1 MRIMPLLLALLALVA
16 PVWSGE
22 EFSLMQ
28 GQSFGGGGL
37 RENGVSGIA
46 GMGDLGATAY
56 LPQVMEPQD
65 FVSAVSPVG
74 TVAPFAS
81 VEGGF
86 SSQETAAY
94 QSRPQYSAEDDFGIP
109 GLVSP
114 EMLALDK
121 YNAANAAPAVADVAL
136 FDAFSMP
143 FEPPLLFQ
151 PTSIPDPTPV
161 ALPASLPTFAAPVQ
175 YSEPVGVPALE
186 SVSSTYSV
194 AGNIVDPQFV
204 QPQFDQPRRVQPQ
217 YSAPVYSEPAHSD
230 WQVIAPAPS
239 FSPASSSPARSASP
253 FPGFEPL
260 TPQRFEPLAP
270 QPVVAPQRVASVPPL
285 LDSEFRPMPQHIE
298 VPALSSPVPQAG
310 GRGLNLPLPPA
321 AMTSSHDSAPGLTP
335 ELLASSQEMVVP
347 PFIMPPAHQ
356 APYQRESVS
365 EAMTIKSPSSMA
377 AAARPPV
384 AKASASRVAVVEEPP
399 ALMEKTAARPSAPPS
414 RATPAPVR
422 MRADESPAS
431 LGTITKPPVS
441 KVVPTRP
448 QATTEAAPSV
458 VKAPVERAAPRAR
471 AAVREEEERI
481 PSRSYASPRPA
492 GDRKP
497 TARKDAVA
505 DDMDDDEDAARK
517 QSVLPNRTGMPALFA
532 RKRTTTLEKSELVR
546 PSEPPLPPGIVLPR

>member
-1 MRIMPLLLALLALVA
+1 MRIMPLLLALLTLVA

-28 GQSFGGGGL
+28 GQPFGGGGL
-37 RENGVSGIA
+37 RDNGVSGIA
-46 GMGDLGATAY
+46 GIGDLGATAY
-56 LPQVMEPQD
+56 LPQVMEPRD
-65 FVSAVSPVG
+65 FVSAVPPAG
-74 TVAPFAS
+74 NVAPFAP
-81 VEGGF
+81 VEGNF
-86 SSQETAAY
+86 SYQGTVTY
-94 QSRPQYSAEDDFGIP
+94 QSQPRYSAEDDFGIP

-121 YNAANAAPAVADVAL
+121 YNAAPAVADVAS

-151 PTSIPDPTPV
+151 PASIPDPTPV
-161 ALPASLPTFAAPVQ
+161 ALPASLPTFTAPVQ

-194 AGNIVDPQFV
+194 AGNSVDPQFV
-204 QPQFDQPRRVQPQ
+204 QPQFDQPRRMQPQ

-230 WQVIAPAPS
+230 WQIIAPAPS
-239 FSPASSSPARSASP
+239 FSPAPSSPARSASP

-260 TPQRFEPLAP
+260 TPQ
-270 QPVVAPQRVASVPPL
+270 PVAAPQRVASVPPL
-285 LDSEFRPMPQHIE
+285 LESEFRPMPQHIE

-321 AMTSSHDSAPGLTP
+321 AMTSAHDSAPGLTP
-335 ELLASSQEMVVP
+335 ELLASSQEMAVP

-384 AKASASRVAVVEEPP
+384 AKASASRVTVIGEPP
-399 ALMEKTAARPSAPPS
+399 ALMEKTAARPSASPS

-422 MRADESPAS
+422 MRVDESPAS
-431 LGTITKPPVS
+431 LGTITKPPVP

-481 PSRSYASPRPA
+481 PSRSHASTRPA

-497 TARKDAVA
+497 TARKDAAA
-505 DDMDDDEDAARK
+505 DDMDDDEDAVRK